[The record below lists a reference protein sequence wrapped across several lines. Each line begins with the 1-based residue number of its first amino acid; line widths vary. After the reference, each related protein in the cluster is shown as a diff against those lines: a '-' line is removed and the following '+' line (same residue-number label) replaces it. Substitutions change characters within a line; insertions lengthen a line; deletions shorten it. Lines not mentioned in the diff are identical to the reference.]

1 MTTKKNFS
9 VNPNQSSSE
18 SLIKGYSSQ
27 HETNFHFRTK
37 SFDCDG
43 RNPWRA

>member
-9 VNPNQSSSE
+9 VNPNQSSFGI
-18 SLIKGYSSQ
+18 LIKGYSSQ
-27 HETNFHFRTK
+27 YEMYFHFRTK

-43 RNPWRA
+43 RNPW